1 MSKNGIITRKEFIE
15 DDAMNWGD
23 DYAVKVQK
31 AIEKNNEFK
40 KGILETASIMKSLK
54 GADNNSTYI
63 KAKERETEVTKKQ
76 SDIWKEQIQLEN
88 QLISIKNKNQLVTES
103 TSKAVIKERV
113 ELEATNRALRQQARE
128 QLGLVDAYE
137 KLNQQRNNAQRH
149 LANLLAG
156 EKATNAE
163 VRKAQSEFD
172 RLEGKIRKVDTA
184 TNNYT
189 KNIGNYKSGA
199 QALTSTLR
207 DLVSAFGLVG
217 GITAFVGVAKNIFD
231 VTKELNSM
239 NIALKTATNGEA
251 DFIKQK
257 QFLTEI
263 AEKNGLEI
271 KSLTKTYTQF
281 YISAKDKLSGRE
293 IQNIFDKVSKSASLM
308 GLSVEQQ
315 EGAFLALQQ
324 MMSKGKVQAEELRG
338 QLGERL
344 PGAFGIMA
352 KSMGV
357 TTAQLDKMLKDGK
370 VIASE
375 VLPKF
380 ADELAKTYGADN
392 VTRIES
398 IQAAQN
404 RLSNAWVKFIEDN
417 TGNLN
422 QKLAKAIGFV
432 AENLETIIKVV
443 GIATGAFVAY
453 KATSI
458 AVDVA
463 QKAYTA
469 TVTALRI
476 AKIAL
481 TQGIAAA
488 RVEMGLFNATAA
500 ANPIGALVAV
510 LAIAIASWYAFS
522 DAVDESVKSQKALE
536 AQTKDLKLAQEQY
549 NKQGDE
555 FFKKQF
561 KNIEDEMKL
570 RKAKGENEE
579 VLSQEEIA
587 RKKAVVQAEID
598 SNEFLIGESE
608 KRISQA
614 GKESK
619 DVVALQNKILEVKKE
634 IAAFGLNASVGKE
647 QLKTQLEGLEEIYN
661 KKKLA
666 NDLDKNGDQSQ
677 VNLLKERNK
686 ELLALQDSFNKDK
699 EVKTAEEL
707 EKERKK
713 REDAAKKARAAYLAN
728 LKKQEDDAYA
738 LQKFRF
744 DRTIELNQEIVD
756 DEKKSV
762 DERIDA
768 ALEIEQIKK
777 ASAERTLQHELVNNA
792 LSKIDVEKTSIAKIN
807 SIKKEAEAKAQSL
820 VNGVALSANA
830 TNAEKLIYEKY
841 LKEKE
846 DVDRKSQSN
855 KQKIIDSEV
864 ANLKK
869 KIDAEILAQD
879 TKLNE
884 ALEAENRMYMATLDK
899 NKSLEEQQ
907 TEHERKILEIKRY
920 FAKQGLESQIKAI
933 EDLLEAQKKLPAN
946 QQISNDEIKRL
957 EHDLAVYRK
966 LLSDQG
972 VEIAESNSKK
982 ILFFETERFKQIE
995 DASKQLAEEL
1005 MGLANAVFDRRIQ
1018 NIDNEIQKND
1028 EYYER
1033 QSELAGNDQAQKDL
1047 LQKEAEKKRDA
1058 LEAKKRKEQQK
1069 QAIFNKA
1076 LAITE
1081 AGINTAKAITAALAT
1096 TPPASFALAAITAG
1110 VAAVQLAAIIA
1121 TPIPKYKTGRKGGKA
1136 EFAEVGDGYINE
1148 VIEKKD
1154 GRAYITP
1161 NKPTL
1166 TYLEEGDKVHS
1177 SVDEYKRLQRASL
1190 MASLGLEG
1198 KKASHFQANQQFQKS
1213 YDKELVDEMKLTRKA
1228 IEKNKSNVIINTP
1241 KIDIPHSI
1249 WASKNTNWS

>member
-1 MSKNGIITRKEFIE
+1 MSKDGIILRKSFIE
-15 DDAMNWGD
+15 EDALNWGEE
-23 DYAVKVQK
+23 YAVKVQK

-40 KGILETASIMKSLK
+40 KGILETASVMKSIK

-63 KAKERETEVTKKQ
+63 KAKEREIEITKKQ
-76 SDIWKEQIQLEN
+76 GDIWKEQIQLEN
-88 QLISIKNKNQLVTES
+88 QLINIKNKNQIATES
-103 TSKAVIKERV
+103 TSRAVIKERV
-113 ELEATNRALRQQARE
+113 ELETTNRALKQQARE

-137 KLNQQRNNAQRH
+137 KLNQQRNNAQRN

-163 VRKAQSEFD
+163 VRKAQNEFD
-172 RLEGKIRKVDTA
+172 RLEGKIKKVDTA

-207 DLVSAFGLVG
+207 DLISALGVVG
-217 GITAFVGVAKNIFD
+217 GITAFVGIAKNIFD

-239 NIALKTATNGEA
+239 NIALRTVTNGEA

-263 AEKNGLEI
+263 AERNGLEI

-281 YISAKDKLSGRE
+281 YIAAKDKLSGKE
-293 IQNIFDKVSKSASLM
+293 IQSIFDKVSKSASLM

-380 ADELAKTYGADN
+380 AEELEKTYGADK
-392 VTRIES
+392 VKKIES

-417 TGNLN
+417 TGDLN
-422 QKLAKAIGFV
+422 QRLAKAIGFV
-432 AENLETIIKVV
+432 ADNLETIIKVV
-443 GIATGAFVAY
+443 GIASGAFIAY
-453 KATSI
+453 RVTSI
-458 AVDVA
+458 AVDIA

-488 RVEMGLFNATAA
+488 RVEMGLFNATTA
-500 ANPIGALVAV
+500 ANPIGALIAV

-536 AQTKDLKLAQEQY
+536 AQTKSLKEAQDDY

-570 RKAKGENEE
+570 RKAKGENDEK
-579 VLSQEEIA
+579 LSQEEIG

-598 SNEFLIGESE
+598 SNDFLIGESE
-608 KRISQA
+608 KRIVQA
-614 GKESK
+614 GKETK
-619 DVVALQNKILEVKKE
+619 DVVALQNKILEVKKQ
-634 IAAFGLNASVGKE
+634 IAGFGDNATVGRE
-647 QLKTQLEGLEEIYN
+647 MLKSQLEGLEEIYN
-661 KKKLA
+661 KKKLT
-666 NDLDKNGDQSQ
+666 NDLDKNGDRSQ
-677 VNLLKERNK
+677 VKLLKDRNA
-686 ELLALQDSFNKDK
+686 ELLALQDSFNKEK

-744 DRTIELNQEIVD
+744 DRTIELEQEIVD
-756 DEKKSV
+756 NEKKSV
-762 DERIDA
+762 DDRINFAMD
-768 ALEIEQIKK
+768 IEQIKK
-777 ASAERTLQHELVNNA
+777 ASAERTLQHELLNNA
-792 LSKIDVEKTSIAKIN
+792 LSKIDVENTSIAKIKI
-807 SIKKEAEAKAQSL
+807 IKKEAEEKAQAL
-820 VNGVALSANA
+820 INGVALSQNA

-846 DVDRKSQSN
+846 DVDRKSQEN
-855 KQKIIDSEV
+855 KQKLIDAEV
-864 ANLKK
+864 ANVQR
-869 KIDAEILAQD
+869 KIDAELLAED
-879 TKLNE
+879 TKLNQT
-884 ALEAENRMYMATLDK
+884 LEAENKLYLATFDSNK
-899 NKSLEEQQ
+899 NIEEQQ
-907 TEHERKILEIKRY
+907 LEHERKILEIKRY
-920 FAKQGLESQIKAI
+920 FAKQGIEAQIKAI
-933 EDLLEAQKKLPAN
+933 EELLLNEEISAEKRAEVENKLARLRKELTDVQVEN
-946 QQISNDEIKRL
+946 SAYSTKQI
-957 EHDLAVYRK
+957 
-966 LLSDQG
+966 LL
-972 VEIAESNSKK
+972 
-982 ILFFETERFKQIE
+982 FETENFKKIE
-995 DASKQLAEEL
+995 EASKELAHEL
-1005 MGLANAVFDRRIQ
+1005 MGLANAIFEARIQ
-1018 NIDNEIQKND
+1018 NIDAEI
-1028 EYYER
+1028 ERSEAYYDR
-1033 QSELAGNDQAQKDL
+1033 QSELAGNDKVQKDL
-1047 LQKEAEKKRDA
+1047 IAKEAEKKRQE
-1058 LEAKKRKEQQK
+1058 LEAKKRKEQHK
-1069 QAIFNKA
+1069 QAVFNKA
-1076 LAITE
+1076 LSITE
-1081 AGINTAKAITAALAT
+1081 AGLNMAKAITAALAT

-1110 VAAVQLAAIIA
+1110 IAAVQLAAIIA
-1121 TPIPKYKTGRKGGKA
+1121 TPIPKYKHGRKGGKA
-1136 EFAEVGDGYINE
+1136 EFAEVGDGFVNE

-1213 YDKELVDEMKLTRKA
+1213 YDKELVNEMKLTRKA
-1228 IEKNKSNVIINTP
+1228 IEKNKSNITVNTP

-1249 WASKNTNWS
+1249 WAHKNTNWS

>member
-1 MSKNGIITRKEFIE
+1 MSKDGIILRKSFIE
-15 DDAMNWGD
+15 EDALNWGEE
-23 DYAVKVQK
+23 YAVKVQK

-40 KGILETASIMKSLK
+40 KGILETASIMKSIK

-63 KAKERETEVTKKQ
+63 KAKEREIEITKKQ
-76 SDIWKEQIQLEN
+76 GDIWKEQIQLEN
-88 QLISIKNKNQLVTES
+88 QLITIKNKNQIATES
-103 TSKAVIKERV
+103 TSRAVIKERV
-113 ELEATNRALRQQARE
+113 ELEATNRALKQQARE
-128 QLGLVDAYE
+128 QLGLVDDYE

-172 RLEGKIRKVDTA
+172 RLEGKIKKVDTA

-199 QALTSTLR
+199 QALTSILR
-207 DLVSAFGLVG
+207 DLISALGIVG
-217 GITAFVGVAKNIFD
+217 GITAFVGIAKNIFD

-239 NIALKTATNGEA
+239 NIALRTVTNGEE

-281 YISAKDKLSGRE
+281 YIAAKDKLSGKE
-293 IQNIFDKVSKSASLM
+293 IQNIFDKVSRSASLM

-380 ADELAKTYGADN
+380 AEELEKTYGADKIKK
-392 VTRIES
+392 IES

-417 TGNLN
+417 TGDLN
-422 QKLAKAIGFV
+422 QRLAKAIGFV
-432 AENLETIIKVV
+432 ADNLETIIKVV
-443 GIATGAFVAY
+443 GIATGAFIAY
-453 KATSI
+453 RVTSI

-488 RVEMGLFNATAA
+488 RVEMGLFNATTA

-536 AQTKDLKLAQEQY
+536 NQTKSLKEAQDFY
-549 NKQGDE
+549 NKESDTNNNKR
-555 FFKKQF
+555 FKQ
-561 KNIEDEMKL
+561 IEDEIKL
-570 RKAKGENEE
+570 RKAKGEDDEK
-579 VLSQEEIA
+579 LTQEEIE
-587 RKKAVVQAEID
+587 RKKSVLQSGIDVNNGLIKNSEDRIAQAE
-598 SNEFLIGESE
+598 
-608 KRISQA
+608 
-614 GKESK
+614 KESK
-619 DVVALQNKILEVKKE
+619 KLIILENKILEVKKQ
-634 IAAFGLNASVGKE
+634 IAGFGFGASVGKE

-661 KKKLA
+661 KKKLS
-666 NDLDKNGDQSQ
+666 NDLDKNNDRTQIK
-677 VNLLKERNK
+677 LLKERNK
-686 ELLALQDSFNKDK
+686 ELLALQDSFNKEK

-713 REDAAKKARAAYLAN
+713 REEAAKKARAAYLAN

-744 DRTIELNQEIVD
+744 DRTIELEQEIVD
-756 DEKKSV
+756 NEKKLV
-762 DERIDA
+762 NDRIDA
-768 ALEIEQIKK
+768 ALDIEQIKR
-777 ASAERTLQHELVNNA
+777 ASAERTLKHELLNNA
-792 LSKIDVEKTSIAKIN
+792 LSKIDVENTSIAKIN
-807 SIKKEAEAKAQSL
+807 SIKKETESKAQAL
-820 VNGVALSANA
+820 INGVELSANA

-846 DVDRKSQSN
+846 DVDRKSQEN
-855 KQKIIDSEV
+855 KQKLIDAEV
-864 ANLKK
+864 ANVQR
-869 KIDAEILAQD
+869 KIDAELLAED
-879 TKLNE
+879 TKLNQ
-884 ALEAENRMYMATLDK
+884 ALEAENKLYLASFDRNK
-899 NKSLEEQQ
+899 NIEEQQ
-907 TEHERKILEIKRY
+907 LEHERKILEIKRY
-920 FAKQGLESQIKAI
+920 FAKQGIEAQIKAI
-933 EDLLEAQKKLPAN
+933 EELLLNEEISAEKRAEVENKLA
-946 QQISNDEIKRL
+946 RL
-957 EHDLAVYRK
+957 RK
-966 LLSDQG
+966 ELTDVQ
-972 VEIAESNSKK
+972 VENSAYSTKQ
-982 ILFFETERFKQIE
+982 ILFFETENFKKIE
-995 DASKQLAEEL
+995 EASKQLAQEL
-1005 MGLANAVFDRRIQ
+1005 MGLANIIFDARIQ
-1018 NIDNEIQKND
+1018 NIDAEI
-1028 EYYER
+1028 ERYESYYNR
-1033 QSELAGNDQAQKDL
+1033 QSELAVNDKTQKDL
-1047 LQKEAEKKRDA
+1047 IQKDAEKKRQE
-1058 LEAKKRKEQQK
+1058 LEAKKRKEQHK
-1069 QAIFNKA
+1069 QAVFNKA
-1076 LAITE
+1076 LSITE
-1081 AGINTAKAITAALAT
+1081 AGINTAKAVTAALTAE
-1096 TPPASFALAAITAG
+1096 PGVGLVLAAITAG
-1110 VAAVQLAAIIA
+1110 IAAVQLAAIIA
-1121 TPIPKYKTGRKGGKA
+1121 TPIPKYKHGRKGGKA
-1136 EFAEVGDGYINE
+1136 EFAEVGDGFINE

-1198 KKASHFQANQQFQKS
+1198 KKASHFHANQQFQKS
-1213 YDKELVDEMKLTRKA
+1213 YDKELVNEMKLTRKA
-1228 IEKNKSNVIINTP
+1228 IEKNKSNITVNTP

-1249 WASKNTNWS
+1249 WAHKNINWS